1 MTRRLQGVGLRVD
14 ADLRNE
20 KIGYKVR
27 EHSAAK
33 IPLILAVGAREAE
46 QGTVSVRRLGSR
58 DQEILALDEAV
69 TTLCRQAA
77 GPLSRRAAQEGTG

>member
-1 MTRRLQGVGLRVD
+1 MTRRLQAAGLRVET
-14 ADLRNE
+14 DLRNE

-46 QGTVSVRRLGSR
+46 QGTVSIRRLGSR
-58 DQEILALDEAV
+58 EQENLALDEAV

-77 GPLSRRAAQEGTG
+77 SPIVGRAAKGGTG